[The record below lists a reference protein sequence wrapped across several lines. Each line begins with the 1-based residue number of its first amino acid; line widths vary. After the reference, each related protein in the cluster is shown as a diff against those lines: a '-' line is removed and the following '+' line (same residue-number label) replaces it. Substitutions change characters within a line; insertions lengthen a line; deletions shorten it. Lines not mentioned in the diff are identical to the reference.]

1 MGQPQK
7 DRIDISDYVAIE
19 QDDHTR
25 YEYHEGQLFAM
36 AGGSIAHSTICANIS
51 GELRNAARKKGTCQ
65 PFNSEMKLEV
75 WPKRKYVYADAGIA
89 CPKLNPSEN
98 IIGTITNPTVVVE
111 VISDTSAKYDFES
124 KRKWYFS
131 LPSVKEYVLISQD
144 EVAITVF
151 RRRGEL
157 FKVDSYDRLDEELYL
172 ESLETGIPMSEIY
185 LFTELSQ

>member
-7 DRIDISDYVAIE
+7 DRIDISDYVTIE
-19 QDDHTR
+19 QEDHLR
-25 YEYHEGQLFAM
+25 YEYHDGQLFAM
-36 AGGSIAHSTICANIS
+36 AGGSIPHSTICNNIATA
-51 GELRNAARKKGTCQ
+51 LHIAARKKGTCQ

-75 WPKRKYVYADAGIA
+75 RPKRKYVYADAGIA
-89 CPKLNPSEN
+89 GPKLNPSEN
-98 IIGTITNPTVVVE
+98 ITGAITNPTVVVE

-157 FKVDSYDRLDEELYL
+157 FKVDSYDSLEGELHL
-172 ESLETGIPMSEIY
+172 ESLEAGIPLAEIY
-185 LFTELSQ
+185 LFTELV